1 MLFLLLVFNLKKN
14 VLKFNDICMSC
25 SSKKTDKET
34 NFLGSKNR
42 SFEGVRKNVSE
53 KVTLSPRKK
62 NPWKLIP
69 QNCPLLPGKMSPRKM
84 SPAKLFYWFFVV
96 VDIILHLTVVHFFSI
111 NMNYT
116 LNRKFNKYSSPFDIC
131 LTK

>member
-1 MLFLLLVFNLKKN
+1 
-14 VLKFNDICMSC
+14 MSC

-34 NFLGSKNR
+34 NFVGSKNR

-53 KVTLSPRKK
+53 KLTLSRRKE

-69 QNCPLLPGKMSPRKM
+69 QNCPLPPGKMPPRKM

-96 VDIILHLTVVHFFSI
+96 IEIT
-111 NMNYT
+111 
-116 LNRKFNKYSSPFDIC
+116 YSSSFFFY
-131 LTK
+131 